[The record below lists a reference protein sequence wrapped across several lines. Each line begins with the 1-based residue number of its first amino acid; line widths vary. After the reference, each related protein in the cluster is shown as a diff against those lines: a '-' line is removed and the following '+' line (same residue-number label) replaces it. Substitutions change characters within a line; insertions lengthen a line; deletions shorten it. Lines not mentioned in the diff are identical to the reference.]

1 MDPQLQSVLTS
12 VGMALAMSIAGYA
25 ASKGVISS
33 GDQSNLA
40 NALVTV
46 GGVIVTAGGV
56 IVTGVLGWLKMR
68 QVSQKAMIQAVNK
81 ADNGVT
87 VVPTTAASAAAQVNA
102 PLK

>member
-46 GGVIVTAGGV
+46 GGVIVTA
-56 IVTGVLGWLKMR
+56 VLGWLKTR